1 MNHSKPLECSCC
13 PRPFAELVTLH
24 NGEVALLIKARH
36 DSNGKHNNVLTL
48 AQLQAMLKEYEKQE
62 ARHNT
67 DNLL

>member
-48 AQLQAMLKEYEKQE
+48 AQLEQMVQE
-62 ARHNT
+62 FKSNLDKACHNV
-67 DNLL
+67 

>member
-36 DSNGKHNNVLTL
+36 EAGYKHVNVLTL
-48 AQLQAMLKEYEKQE
+48 AQVQAMLKEFEDTERRDKM
-62 ARHNT
+62 AV
-67 DNLL
+67 